1 MRTYHRVLVEPV
13 VIIMPCPGARHL
25 DRLEG
30 WNAGGKCGPDH
41 FLEQVPAGFE
51 IGWISRLLALL
62 GLRATGK
69 IDRSLRPDIDAAGVH
84 QQRHVLKA
92 VARLENEH
100 GALARLHW
108 KVEAGHCRDLAG
120 IRPGGV

>member
-1 MRTYHRVLVEPV
+1 MRAYHRVLVEPV
-13 VIIMPCPGARHL
+13 VIIMPWPGAGHL

-30 WNAGGKCGPDH
+30 WNAGGKCRPDH

-84 QQRHVLKA
+84 QQRHVLK
-92 VARLENEH
+92 RSEEH
-100 GALARLHW
+100 TSELQSR
-108 KVEAGHCRDLAG
+108 
-120 IRPGGV
+120 